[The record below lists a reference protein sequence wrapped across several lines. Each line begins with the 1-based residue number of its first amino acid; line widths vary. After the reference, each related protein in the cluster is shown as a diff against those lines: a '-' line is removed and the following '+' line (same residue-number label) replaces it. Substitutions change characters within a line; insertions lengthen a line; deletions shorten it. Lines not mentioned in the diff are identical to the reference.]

1 MLHTIMTVKRIKMKV
16 FPTYQWLETW
26 VYEGTINSKLKLKSQ
41 QLGYCI
47 KKIEK
52 INPRQPTWEGEE
64 GL

>member
-1 MLHTIMTVKRIKMKV
+1 
-16 FPTYQWLETW
+16 